1 MWAHLRR
8 RGLRW
13 AEATKPRQEV
23 HCSIITMI
31 DYSLRL
37 LLLAA
42 LIPTGFNLRLRV
54 RDVAIPTG
62 KDDLPLP
69 RDARD
74 AAIFAEWC
82 ARIDKQVEKCAQQTR
97 HARSEYAKS
106 RRATDAEDK
115 NLSQRMRRL
124 LDEQKRI
131 ERKLHDLSIQ

>member
-1 MWAHLRR
+1 
-8 RGLRW
+8 
-13 AEATKPRQEV
+13 
-23 HCSIITMI
+23 MI
-31 DYSLRL
+31 VYSLRL

-42 LIPTGFNLRLRV
+42 LIPTGFNLGLRE
-54 RDVAIPTG
+54 RHVAIHTCN
-62 KDDLPLP
+62 DDLPLP

-82 ARIDKQVEKCAQQTR
+82 ARLDKQVDQCAQQTR

-106 RRATDAEDK
+106 RRAIDAENK

-124 LDEQKRI
+124 LDEQKRL